1 MVSAYRCQEEEFQNQ
16 TLRPV
21 LKLQNDLLLAI
32 FVDMLEKRK
41 VKITQLPPEQKITQ
55 IQHRLSKDNKL
66 RYTLLGSII
75 GQFTLE
81 EYQTY
86 LSMEAEA
93 KRRIFSMLGKRLM
106 GQI

>member
-1 MVSAYRCQEEEFQNQ
+1 
-16 TLRPV
+16 
-21 LKLQNDLLLAI
+21 LLAI

-41 VKITQLPPEQKITQ
+41 VNISHLPPEQKITQ

-75 GQFTLE
+75 GQFSLE
-81 EYQTY
+81 EYQRY

-93 KRRIFSMLGKRLM
+93 KRRIFTMMGKRLVE
-106 GQI
+106 QL